1 MTLALSKRPGMTL
14 FCYALCP
21 RCHRTRLAVAEKNIA
36 IDVIDVEDGDYPED
50 LLELN
55 PYQMLPTLVDRELA
69 LYDSRLIV
77 EYIDERFPHP
87 PLMPIDP
94 VARAKTRLM
103 LYRIERDWY
112 CALDK
117 LEHGSK
123 SEAAQARQ
131 SITDGLAVLAPMF
144 GSAFSQAPYFMSSE
158 FTMIDCYFA
167 PLLWRLQHY
176 DIKLPSEAQPVL
188 NYAERLFSRATFQ
201 ASLSV
206 QERALR

>member
-21 RCHRTRLAVAEKNIA
+21 RCHRTRLAVAEKNVTV
-36 IDVIDVEDGDYPED
+36 DVIDVEDGHYPED

-112 CALDK
+112 CTLDK
-117 LEHGSK
+117 LEHGNK
-123 SEAAQARQ
+123 NEAAQARQ
-131 SITDGLAVLAPMF
+131 SIADGLAVLAPM
-144 GSAFSQAPYFMSSE
+144 FSQAPYFMSSE
-158 FTMIDCYFA
+158 FTMIDCYLA
-167 PLLWRLQHY
+167 PLLWRLPHY
-176 DIKLPSEAQPVL
+176 DIKLPKAAQPVV
-188 NYAERLFSRATFQ
+188 NYAERLFARAAFQ
-201 ASLSV
+201 ASLSA

>member
-21 RCHRTRLAVAEKNIA
+21 RCHRTRLAVAEKNIVV
-36 IDVIDVEDGDYPED
+36 DVVDVEEGNYPDD

-55 PYQMLPTLVDRELA
+55 PYQMLPTLIDRELA
-69 LYDSRLIV
+69 LYDSRLII

-117 LEHGSK
+117 LERGNK
-123 SEAAQARQ
+123 AEMTEARH
-131 SITDGLAVLAPMF
+131 IIRDGFTVLAPM
-144 GSAFSQAPYFMSSE
+144 FSQAPYFMSSE
-158 FTMIDCYFA
+158 FTVIDCYLA

-176 DIKLPSEAQPVL
+176 DIVLPKTSQPIL
-188 NYAERLFSRATFQ
+188 KYAERLFSRKAFQ
-201 ASLSV
+201 SSLSA
-206 QERALR
+206 QERELR

>member
-21 RCHRTRLAVAEKNIA
+21 RCHRTRLAVAEKNIVVD
-36 IDVIDVEDGDYPED
+36 IVYVEDGDYPED

-77 EYIDERFPHP
+77 EYIDERYPHP

-94 VARAKTRLM
+94 VARAKTRLL

-117 LEHGSK
+117 LERGSQA
-123 SEAAQARQ
+123 EMAAARR
-131 SITDGLAVLAPMF
+131 SICDGLAVLAPML
-144 GSAFSQAPYFMSSE
+144 SQAPYFMSNE
-158 FTMIDCYFA
+158 FSVVVCYLS

-176 DIKLPSEAQPVL
+176 GIELPKTAQPVL
-188 NYAERLFSRATFQ
+188 QYAERLFARKAFQ
-201 ASLSV
+201 SSLTV
-206 QERALR
+206 QERELR

>member
-14 FCYALCP
+14 FCYALCS

-36 IDVIDVEDGDYPED
+36 IDIVDVEDGDYPED

-55 PYQMLPTLVDRELA
+55 PYQMMPTLVDRELA

-112 CALDK
+112 CAADAI
-117 LEHGSK
+117 ERGSK
-123 SEAAQARQ
+123 AEGEEARR
-131 SITDGLAVLAPMF
+131 SIRDGLAVLAPM
-144 GSAFSQAPYFMSSE
+144 FSQAPYFMSSE
-158 FTMIDCYFA
+158 FTMIDCYLA

-176 DIKLPSEAQPVL
+176 DIKLPKTAQPVL
-188 NYAERLFSRATFQ
+188 SYAERLFARATFQ
-201 ASLSV
+201 SSLSA
-206 QERALR
+206 QERELR

>member
-14 FCYALCP
+14 FCYAPCP

-36 IDVIDVEDGDYPED
+36 VDIVDVEEGDYPED

-55 PYQMLPTLVDRELA
+55 PYQMLPTLIDRELA

-117 LEHGSK
+117 LERGSK
-123 SEAAQARQ
+123 AEAAEARHL
-131 SITDGLAVLAPMF
+131 IRDGLAVLAPM
-144 GSAFSQAPYFMSSE
+144 FSQAPYFMSSE
-158 FTMIDCYFA
+158 FTVIDCYLA
-167 PLLWRLQHY
+167 PLLWRLPHY
-176 DIKLPSEAQPVL
+176 DIVLPKTSQSVL
-188 NYAERLFSRATFQ
+188 KYAERLFARKAFQ
-201 ASLSV
+201 SSLSA
-206 QERALR
+206 QERELR